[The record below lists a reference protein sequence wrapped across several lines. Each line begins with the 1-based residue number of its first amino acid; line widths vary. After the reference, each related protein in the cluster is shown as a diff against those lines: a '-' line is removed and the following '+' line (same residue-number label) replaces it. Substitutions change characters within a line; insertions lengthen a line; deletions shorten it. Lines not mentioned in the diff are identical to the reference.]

1 MLDLVRS
8 PVADGPTVTVKLDV
22 NTMTDISHPL
32 TFPVITTTICMGAKC
47 FSFCC
52 FSLQGERNHALLPPL
67 PLGGSRRSP
76 TLIFILVTLGRAQCA
91 LGGFSFLF
99 S

>member
-22 NTMTDISHPL
+22 NTMTDIAHPL
-32 TFPVITTTICMGAKC
+32 TFPVITKTMCVGAKC
-47 FSFCC
+47 FSFWC

-67 PLGGSRRSP
+67 PPGGLETLSHPDLYPGDSWQIPVRS
-76 TLIFILVTLGRAQCA
+76 
-91 LGGFSFLF
+91 
-99 S
+99 